1 MVVSKTMP
9 KHTEVDLVHIE
20 DLKSSG
26 GLQEQTLKRRKK
38 FADEFDA
45 YALSSLDLSLEDLI
59 YEAENGDVSKL
70 QTTLMQF
77 FGTMRVTSK
86 KPDGSSVDI
95 VPKRGTID
103 VLKSH
108 LKVHI
113 LETTKTGL
121 TFQLVAFSQ
130 NCQSL

>member
-1 MVVSKTMP
+1 MTKNERRVLKQFFLVVSKTMP
-9 KHTEVDLVHIE
+9 KHTEVDSVHIE

-26 GLQEQTLKRRKK
+26 GLKEKTLKARKK
-38 FADEFDA
+38 VADEFDA

-86 KPDGSSVDI
+86 KPDG
-95 VPKRGTID
+95 
-103 VLKSH
+103 L
-108 LKVHI
+108 
-113 LETTKTGL
+113 TKNVFTPGSISCL
-121 TFQLVAFSQ
+121 TNL
-130 NCQSL
+130 

>member
-1 MVVSKTMP
+1 MTKNERRVLKQFFLVVSKTMP
-9 KHTEVDLVHIE
+9 KHTEVDSVHIE

-26 GLQEQTLKRRKK
+26 GLKEKTLKARKK
-38 FADEFDA
+38 VADEFDA

-86 KPDGSSVDI
+86 KPDGSSVDV
-95 VPKRGTID
+95 VPKRNTID
-103 VLKSH
+103 IIKSH

-113 LETTKTGL
+113 LEKTKTRM
-121 TFQLVAFSQ
+121 T
-130 NCQSL
+130 